1 MIQFEKLSKTD
12 KYALAEYM
20 YSYDSDILI
29 KSDAEAV
36 LNVLANHGI
45 EKAVGH
51 ELEAHSIMY
60 LIKGAIERADREQI
74 MNEYYSGKL

>member
-1 MIQFEKLSKTD
+1 MIQFKKLSKKD
-12 KYALAEYM
+12 KYALAEYI
-20 YSYDSDILI
+20 YSYESDILI

-36 LNVLANHGI
+36 LKVLANHGV

-51 ELEAHSIMY
+51 ELEAHSIMH
-60 LIKGAIERADREQI
+60 LIKGAIEREDRTEI